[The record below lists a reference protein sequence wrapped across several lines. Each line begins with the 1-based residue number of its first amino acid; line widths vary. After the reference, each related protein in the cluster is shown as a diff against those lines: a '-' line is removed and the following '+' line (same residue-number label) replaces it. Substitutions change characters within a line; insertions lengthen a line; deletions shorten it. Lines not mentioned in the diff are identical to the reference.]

1 MIKPPAETVI
11 RNITGDTESSGRY
24 RRTPKMRYGSYLAPR
39 VPHKWLIS
47 DKTVVG
53 ILSLGL
59 VLTFI
64 GVVLVAVGHVSTG

>member
-1 MIKPPAETVI
+1 
-11 RNITGDTESSGRY
+11 
-24 RRTPKMRYGSYLAPR
+24 MRYGSYLAPR